1 MITHKNFFISSIE
14 EAHLRLDCLLCQRF
28 PEQSRSY
35 FQFLIKQGY
44 VLINGKAGK
53 KREKVKLGDEVEIYF
68 QIIPEIDLSPEPI
81 DLEILYEDEHLIV
94 VNKPAGMVV
103 HPAPGHHQGTFV
115 NALLFHC
122 KELDSDDPLRPG
134 IVHRLDK
141 DTSGV
146 LIAAKTRQAHTGL
159 IDVFSKRKIE
169 KTYLAVCMGIP
180 KEGLIDAPIA
190 RHSHHRKKMAV
201 CTKGKEAK
209 TFCKVLAQNGSLSFV
224 ELQLLTGRTH
234 QLRVHLK
241 HIGTPILGDE
251 TYGNNSANKKFC
263 IKRQLLHA
271 YYIKFFHPIT
281 QQNLSVI
288 APIPEDMIKAIE
300 LIDPQREKK
309 SI

>member
-1 MITHKNFFISSIE
+1 MITHKKFFTSSAE
-14 EAHLRLDCLLCQRF
+14 ESHLRLDSLLCQRF
-28 PEQSRSY
+28 PEQSRTY

-53 KREKVKLGDEVEIYF
+53 KREKVKLGDTIEVYF

-81 DLEILYEDEHLIV
+81 DLEILYEDEHLIAI
-94 VNKPAGMVV
+94 NKPAGMVV
-103 HPAPGHHQGTFV
+103 HPAPGHHKGTFV

-146 LIAAKTRQAHTGL
+146 LIAAKTRQAHIGL
-159 IDVFSKRKIE
+159 IDIFAKRKIE
-169 KTYLAVCMGIP
+169 KTYLAICIGVP
-180 KEGLIDAPIA
+180 KEGLIDAPIR
-190 RHSHHRKKMAV
+190 RHSHHRKKMNI

-209 TFCKVLAQNGSLSFV
+209 TFCKVLAQNDSLSFV

-234 QLRVHLK
+234 QLRVHLQ

-251 TYGNNSANKKFC
+251 TYGNDSINKKFST
-263 IKRQLLHA
+263 KRQLLHA
-271 YYIKFFHPIT
+271 HYINFFHPIT
-281 QQNLSVI
+281 QQNLSII
-288 APIPEDMIKAIE
+288 APIPEDLAKAIE
-300 LIDPQREKK
+300 LVDPQREKK